1 LPLKPIT
8 HATTL
13 IGDRMK
19 PLRFAIASLALPLA
33 LVAQQPAAPQANIIT
48 AVFKARIL
56 ATHRNIAQAFD
67 SIPASKFDYKP
78 TPAQLS
84 IGFIAQ
90 HVASDSYLYCNTFGD
105 MKANIPEADVST
117 PDSVK
122 ATWPKEQLVSKLKA
136 SFAFCAQAIGQ
147 LADATLADSVS
158 LIYAGAKRTT
168 TRVNMVLGHAI
179 DLADHYSQLANYMR
193 LNNLVPPSALPR
205 PRPGN

>member
-19 PLRFAIASLALPLA
+19 PLRFAIASLALPVA

-136 SFAFCAQAIGQ
+136 SFAFCAQAMGQ

>member
-1 LPLKPIT
+1 
-8 HATTL
+8 
-13 IGDRMK
+13 MK

-33 LVAQQPAAPQANIIT
+33 LGAQQPAVPQANAVT
-48 AVFKARIL
+48 AAFKARIL

-67 SIPASKFDYKP
+67 SIPASTFDYKP

-122 ATWPKEQLVSKLKA
+122 AKWPKEQLVTKLKA
-136 SFAFCAQAIGQ
+136 SFAFCAQAMSQ
-147 LADATLADSVS
+147 LADATLGDSVS
-158 LIYAGAKRTT
+158 FIYNGSKRTT
-168 TRVNMVLGHAI
+168 TRANMVLGHAI

-205 PRPGN
+205 PKPGT